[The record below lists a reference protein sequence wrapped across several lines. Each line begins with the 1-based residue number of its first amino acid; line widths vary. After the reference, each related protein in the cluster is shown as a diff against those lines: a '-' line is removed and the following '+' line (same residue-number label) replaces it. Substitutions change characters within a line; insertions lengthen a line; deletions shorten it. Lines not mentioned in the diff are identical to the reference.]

1 MVLLNAERIGCQQ
14 TGILENESL
23 LITVCYHFKMLIFFF
38 SDVVA
43 QVEVEGVNVM
53 LVTQGMVLTA
63 QVSFTVD
70 TLLTNCQ
77 S

>member
-1 MVLLNAERIGCQQ
+1 
-14 TGILENESL
+14 
-23 LITVCYHFKMLIFFF
+23 MLILFF
-38 SDVVA
+38 SDVVV
-43 QVEVEGVNVM
+43 QVVVEGVNVM
-53 LVTQGMVLTA
+53 LVTQEMELTV